1 MILNKITFQIKK
13 MQKRLRCRICSA
25 RKVRKDTFFSC
36 DTCRTSTGKRNLTNK
51 LGRMALKLQEYDF
64 KIEHIEGNSNVV
76 ADALLRICLI
86 ESFDWQSEQ
95 EKDSNIR
102 DCIASNPDHFIKKG
116 GILYRVNDGF
126 SALCVP
132 SIL

>member
-1 MILNKITFQIKK
+1 MNIANSPECKCGHEFQDPIHILFT
-13 MQKRLRCRICSA
+13 
-25 RKVRKDTFFSC
+25 
-36 DTCRTSTGKRNLTNK
+36 KRNLTNK

-76 ADALLRICLI
+76 ADALSRICLI